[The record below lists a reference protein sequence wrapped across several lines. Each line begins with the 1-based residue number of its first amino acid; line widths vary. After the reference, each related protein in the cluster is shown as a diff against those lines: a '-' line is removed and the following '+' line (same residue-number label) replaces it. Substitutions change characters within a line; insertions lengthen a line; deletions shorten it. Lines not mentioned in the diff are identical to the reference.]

1 MPEAVPSTWEGV
13 STSADVYRGEVRH
26 MVSLTPS
33 MERQGLQFKVSA
45 AGRPE
50 FPSPSLQSNLISGL
64 WASPSVVT

>member
-1 MPEAVPSTWEGV
+1 MRQSPVPGEGI
-13 STSADVYRGEVRH
+13 STSADVYGGRSEARE
-26 MVSLTPS
+26 VSLTPF

-50 FPSPSLQSNLISGL
+50 LPSPSLQSNLISGL